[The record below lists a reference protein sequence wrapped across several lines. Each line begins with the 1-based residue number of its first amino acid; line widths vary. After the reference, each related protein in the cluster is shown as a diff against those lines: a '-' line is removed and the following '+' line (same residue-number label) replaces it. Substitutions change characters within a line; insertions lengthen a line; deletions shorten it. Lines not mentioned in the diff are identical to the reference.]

1 MKIAIFGKTF
11 SEEFK
16 ENLTLLFEKFREI
29 QAEIIIYDKFFDF
42 IDNNA
47 TIDLKAI
54 KTFSKY
60 SDIDN
65 SIDLMISMGG
75 DGTFLESITYIR
87 SLGIPI
93 IGINTGRLG
102 FLANIARQE
111 VVTAFEAILNNQYTL
126 EQRSLIQLKSDQDL
140 FGDFDCALNEITV
153 QKESNT
159 MISVQVYLNGE
170 LLNSYWTDGLIVS
183 TPTGSTAYSL
193 SAGGPIATPDCKNFI
208 ISPIASHNLTVR
220 PVIVPSENVIKLRVE
235 GRNKNFLI
243 TLDSRS
249 IQVNREIE
257 FTIKQA
263 DFFINMIKLEYNSFS
278 TTLRN
283 KLMWGVDKRN

>member
-1 MKIAIFGKTF
+1 MKIAIFGKNF
-11 SEEFK
+11 SSEFR
-16 ENLTLLFEKFREI
+16 ENLSLLFEKFRKV
-29 QAEIIIYDKFFDF
+29 QAEIIIYDKFYDF
-42 IDNNA
+42 IKKNA
-47 TIDLKAI
+47 EVDLKEA
-54 KTFSKY
+54 KTFNKY
-60 SDIDN
+60 SDIDK

-75 DGTFLESITYIR
+75 DGTFLESITFIR
-87 SLGIPI
+87 SLEIPI

-111 VVTAFEAILNNQYTL
+111 VVTAFEAILNKQYTL
-126 EQRSLIQLKSDQDL
+126 EHRSLIHLKSDQNL
-140 FGDFDCALNEITV
+140 FGDFDCALNEVTV

-159 MISVQVYLNGE
+159 MISIQVYLNGE

-193 SAGGPIATPDCKNFI
+193 SVGGPIATPDCKNFI

-220 PVIVPSENVIKLRVE
+220 PVIVPSENEIKLKVE

-249 IQVNREIE
+249 VQVDREIE
-257 FTIKQA
+257 ITIKQA

>member
-1 MKIAIFGKTF
+1 MKIAIFGKNF
-11 SEEFK
+11 SDEFR
-16 ENLTLLFEKFREI
+16 ENLSLLFEKFRKV
-29 QAEIIIYDKFFDF
+29 QAEIIIYDKFYDF
-42 IDNNA
+42 IKKNA
-47 TIDLKAI
+47 GVDLKEA
-54 KTFSKY
+54 KTFNKY
-60 SDIDN
+60 SDIDK

-75 DGTFLESITYIR
+75 DGTFLESITFIR

-111 VVTAFEAILNNQYTL
+111 VVTAFEAILNKQYTL
-126 EQRSLIQLKSDQDL
+126 EQRSLIQLKSDQNL
-140 FGDFDCALNEITV
+140 FGDFDCALNEVTV

-159 MISVQVYLNGE
+159 MISIQVYLNGE

-193 SAGGPIATPDCKNFI
+193 SVGGPIATPDCKNFI

-220 PVIVPSENVIKLRVE
+220 PVIVPSENEIKLRVE

-249 IQVNREIE
+249 VQVDREIE

>member
-16 ENLTLLFEKFREI
+16 ENLSLLFEKFREI
-29 QAEIIIYDKFFDF
+29 QAEIIIYDKFYDF
-42 IDNNA
+42 IEKNA
-47 TIDLKAI
+47 NIDLKPVR
-54 KTFSKY
+54 TFNKY
-60 SDIDN
+60 SEIDK

-126 EQRSLIQLKSDQDL
+126 EQRSLIQLKSDQNL

-159 MISVQVYLNGE
+159 MISVQVYLNGD

-193 SAGGPIATPDCKNFI
+193 SVGGPIATPDCKNFI

-220 PVIVPSENVIKLRVE
+220 PVIVPSGNKIKLRVE

-249 IQVNREIE
+249 IQVDKEIE
-257 FTIKQA
+257 FTIEEA
-263 DFFINMIKLEYNSFS
+263 DFYINMIKLEYNSFS

>member
-11 SEEFK
+11 SGEFK
-16 ENLTLLFEKFREI
+16 ENLSLLFEKFREI
-29 QAEIIIYDKFFDF
+29 QAEIIIYNKFYDF
-42 IDNNA
+42 ILENA
-47 TIDLKAI
+47 DIDLKTI
-54 KTFSKY
+54 KTFNRY
-60 SDIDN
+60 SDIDK

-111 VVTAFEAILNNQYTL
+111 VVTAFEAILNKQFTL
-126 EQRSLIQLKSDQDL
+126 EQRSLIQLKSDQNL
-140 FGDFDCALNEITV
+140 FGDFNCALNEVTV

-159 MISVQVYLNGE
+159 MISVHVYLNGD

-193 SAGGPIATPDCKNFI
+193 SVGGPIATPDCKNFI

-220 PVIVPSENVIKLRVE
+220 PVIVPSENEIKLRVE

-249 IQVNREIE
+249 IQVDKEIE

-283 KLMWGVDKRN
+283 KLMWGLDKRN